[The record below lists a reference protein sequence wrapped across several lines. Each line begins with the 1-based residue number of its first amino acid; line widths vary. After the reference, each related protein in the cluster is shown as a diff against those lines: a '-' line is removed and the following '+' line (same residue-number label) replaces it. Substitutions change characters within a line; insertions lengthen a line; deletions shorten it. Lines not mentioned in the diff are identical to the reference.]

1 MKRGLVIA
9 VDGPSGV
16 GKTTISR
23 LLAERLGFRYVNTGS
38 MYRAL
43 ALAADEAGVD
53 LNSDSAL
60 ERFCATASVCYD
72 VSTEKIG
79 VNGKDYTPFVR
90 TQRAG
95 ELASV
100 ASARAPVR
108 EFLLYVQRKAGE
120 GGGVVME
127 GRDIGTVVFP
137 DADLKVFLDAS
148 HKVRARRRHLELNGE
163 FASGEVSAE
172 MEERDRRDTGRK
184 NAPLKMAEDALYV
197 DTGMLSIDEVVKLIF
212 NDIRERLRIGD
223 IRS

>member
-1 MKRGLVIA
+1 MKRGLIIA

-43 ALAADEAGVD
+43 ALAAAEAGVD
-53 LNSDSAL
+53 LESDAAL
-60 ERFCATASVCYD
+60 ERFCATASVCCD
-72 VSTEKIG
+72 VSTEKIS
-79 VNGKDYTPFVR
+79 VNGRDYTPFVR

-100 ASARAPVR
+100 ASARPPVR
-108 EFLLYVQRKAGE
+108 EFLLAVQRKAGE

-148 HKVRARRRHLELNGE
+148 HRVRAGRRHLELKGE
-163 FASGEVSAE
+163 FASEEVSAE
-172 MEERDRRDTGRK
+172 MAERDRRDIGRQ

-197 DTGMLSIDEVVKLIF
+197 DTGMLTIDEVVKLIL

-223 IRS
+223 IGS

>member
-23 LLAERLGFRYVNTGS
+23 LVAERLGFRYVNTGS

-90 TQRAG
+90 AQRAG

-100 ASARAPVR
+100 VSARAPVR

-148 HKVRARRRHLELNGE
+148 HKVRARRRHLELKGE

-172 MEERDRRDTGRK
+172 IEERDRRDTGRK
-184 NAPLKMAEDALYV
+184 NAPLKMAGDALYV
-197 DTGMLSIDEVVKLIF
+197 DTGMLSIDEVVKLIL
-212 NDIRERLRIGD
+212 NDVRERLKIGD